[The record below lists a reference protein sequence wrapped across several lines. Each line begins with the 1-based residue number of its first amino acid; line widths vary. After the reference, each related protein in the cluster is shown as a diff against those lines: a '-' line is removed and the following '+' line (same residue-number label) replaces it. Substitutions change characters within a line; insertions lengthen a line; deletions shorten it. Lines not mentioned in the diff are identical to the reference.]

1 MEASPGRGADRIVGV
16 VIVTSGAETRYQ
28 VAVRNQRLCLCL
40 AVYDREV
47 TGLTGMGKDCLSE
60 AYPLVF

>member
-1 MEASPGRGADRIVGV
+1 MVGV
-16 VIVTSGAETRYQ
+16 VMVASGAETRSL

-47 TGLTGMGKDCLSE
+47 TGLTGM
-60 AYPLVF
+60 ARTVFQRHIRWFFDYEKSIILIR